1 MAALREAV
9 IAAVTAATGVNPGEA
24 AAGHGF
30 LIAGDPN
37 AYYPGFGVC
46 YHCGAL
52 PAISRSS
59 VVHNLS

>member
-24 AAGHGF
+24 AAGF

-52 PAISRSS
+52 SAISLSS
-59 VVHNLS
+59 VVYNLS